1 MVHHRSSLPDPVTV
15 RLGVQPKVQDHH
27 LLTSQSGIPS
37 ATLEPIEPSPSLV
50 QLLTVPEVAEILK
63 LSCRTVRRLIE
74 DKRLRVVHIGRAV
87 RVHPDAVT
95 ALIGN
100 SK

>member
-1 MVHHRSSLPDPVTV
+1 
-15 RLGVQPKVQDHH
+15 
-27 LLTSQSGIPS
+27 
-37 ATLEPIEPSPSLV
+37 
-50 QLLTVPEVAEILK
+50 LK

-95 ALIGN
+95 ALIDS

>member
-1 MVHHRSSLPDPVTV
+1 MVHHRSLLPDPVPV
-15 RLGVQPKVQDHH
+15 RLGVQPRVQDHH
-27 LLTSQSGIPS
+27 FHTSQSGIPS
-37 ATLEPIEPSPSLV
+37 ATLEPVVSLSSLV

-95 ALIGN
+95 ALIDS